1 MKVYLFLHTD
11 VQVVVPRNQA
21 FVPDMDLGKEQS
33 NNLRKLIKASLIV
46 IVTKKYVAKIEI
58 MIISTS
64 QSLR

>member
-1 MKVYLFLHTD
+1 MKVYLLLHTD

-33 NNLRKLIKASLIV
+33 NNLRKLIKASLIA

-58 MIISTS
+58 MIIGTS

>member
-1 MKVYLFLHTD
+1 MKVYLLLHTD

-33 NNLRKLIKASLIV
+33 SNLRKLIKASLIV

-58 MIISTS
+58 MIMAPHNP
-64 QSLR
+64 